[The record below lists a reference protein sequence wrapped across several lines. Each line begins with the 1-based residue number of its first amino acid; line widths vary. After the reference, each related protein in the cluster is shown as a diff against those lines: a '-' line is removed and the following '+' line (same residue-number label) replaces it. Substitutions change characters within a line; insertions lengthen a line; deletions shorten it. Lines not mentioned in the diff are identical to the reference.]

1 MRNQLD
7 STKNTLNK
15 IIKEAPGEGIDIISP
30 ASLALTES
38 DQESLIKAASLID
51 TVILRLSSQY
61 EIGVNTFKKV

>member
-1 MRNQLD
+1 MV
-7 STKNTLNK
+7 
-15 IIKEAPGEGIDIISP
+15 IKMCIFWEAPGEGIDIISP

-51 TVILRLSSQY
+51 MVILRLSSQY